1 MCRDGVTLTEIE
13 VNYIPI
19 QRKGGM
25 FVMLTME
32 GLIGLVCLC
41 LACFDLGYRLG
52 KHENEHKNNRP
63 SPKK

>member
-1 MCRDGVTLTEIE
+1 MYRDGVTPIRKRGE
-13 VNYIPI
+13 YIPI

-41 LACFDLGYRLG
+41 LACFDLGYKLG
-52 KHENEHKNNRP
+52 KRDNEHKNNRP
-63 SPKK
+63 SAKK